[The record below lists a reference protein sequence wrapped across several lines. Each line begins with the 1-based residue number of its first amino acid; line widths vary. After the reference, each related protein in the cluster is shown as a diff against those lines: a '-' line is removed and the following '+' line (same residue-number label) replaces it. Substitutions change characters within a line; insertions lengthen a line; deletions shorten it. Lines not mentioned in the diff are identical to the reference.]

1 MRRHLITIVTLLC
14 ICILSSNAAIKWN
27 SAYQNYINKYK
38 DIAIEQMR
46 TYGIPASIT
55 LAQGLFE
62 SGAGLSRLATKA
74 NNHFGIK
81 CHNGWTGGTIYV
93 DDDKKDDCFR
103 AYNTARESFIDH
115 SKFLQGN
122 RYKSLYSLKTTD
134 YKGWARGLKA
144 CGYATNPQ
152 YAEKLIEIIEL
163 YKLYNYD
170 SNTAYQGGGTA
181 STNTSRKKDFDLKE
195 AGTWLDRIFKKAK
208 AGTKAKT
215 KTKTTKK
222 KKEDLLG
229 RVVKNHRIY
238 MYNDNLYIIAQQGE
252 TFRSIA
258 LDVNISYRAL
268 AKYNERDKNTVLAN
282 GDIVYLKKKAKKA
295 ERKYKGY
302 LHTVIAGQ
310 SMYDI
315 SQMYGIRLSSLYKM
329 NDLPNDYMP
338 RVGDRLRVY

>member
-1 MRRHLITIVTLLC
+1 MRKRCYIIFLLALW
-14 ICILSSNAAIKWN
+14 LSHAAGAIKWN

-38 DIAIEQMR
+38 DIAIEQMQA
-46 TYGIPASIT
+46 YGIPASIT
-55 LAQGLFE
+55 LAQGLLE
-62 SGAGLSRLATKA
+62 SGAGLSRLATQA

-81 CHNGWTGGTIYV
+81 CHNGWTGKTIYV
-93 DDDKKDDCFR
+93 DDDIKNDCFR
-103 AYNTARESFIDH
+103 SYSSARESYVDH

-122 RYKSLYSLKTTD
+122 RYKSLFSLKTTD

-152 YAEKLIEIIEL
+152 YADKLIEIIEL
-163 YKLYNYD
+163 YQLHQYD
-170 SNTAYQGGGTA
+170 
-181 STNTSRKKDFDLKE
+181 TNTPYWNTSKKSSGNNIDIAE
-195 AGTWLDRIFKKAK
+195 AGSWIERIFKSSK
-208 AGTKAKT
+208 TNKT
-215 KTKTTKK
+215 KKKT

-229 RVVKNHRIY
+229 KVVKNHRIY

-258 LDVNISYRAL
+258 LDVNISYRSL

-282 GDIVYLKKKAKKA
+282 GDIVYLKKKATKA
-295 ERKYKGY
+295 EKKYKGF
-302 LHTVIAGQ
+302 LHTVMAGQ

-329 NDLPNDYMP
+329 NNLPNDYMP

>member
-1 MRRHLITIVTLLC
+1 MRKRCYIIFLLALW
-14 ICILSSNAAIKWN
+14 LSHAAGAIKWN

-38 DIAIEQMR
+38 DIAIEQMH

-55 LAQGLFE
+55 LAQGLLE
-62 SGAGLSRLATKA
+62 SGAGLSRLATQA

-81 CHNGWTGGTIYV
+81 CHNGWTGKTIYA
-93 DDDKKDDCFR
+93 DDDIKNDCFR
-103 AYNTARESFIDH
+103 SYSSARESYVDH

-122 RYKSLYSLKTTD
+122 RYKSLFSLKTTD

-152 YAEKLIEIIEL
+152 YADRLIEIIEL
-163 YKLYNYD
+163 YQLHQYD
-170 SNTAYQGGGTA
+170 
-181 STNTSRKKDFDLKE
+181 TNTPYRSTSKKSSGSNIDIAE
-195 AGTWLDRIFKKAK
+195 AGSWIERIFKSGK
-208 AGTKAKT
+208 TNKT
-215 KTKTTKK
+215 KKKT

-229 RVVKNHRIY
+229 KVVKNHRIY

-258 LDVNISYRAL
+258 LDVNISYRSL

-282 GDIVYLKKKAKKA
+282 GDIVYLKKKATKA
-295 ERKYKGY
+295 EKKYKGF
-302 LHTVIAGQ
+302 LHTVMAGQ

-315 SQMYGIRLSSLYKM
+315 SQMYAIRLSSLYKM
-329 NDLPNDYMP
+329 NNLPNDYMP

>member
-1 MRRHLITIVTLLC
+1 MRKRCYIIFLLALW
-14 ICILSSNAAIKWN
+14 LSHAAGAIKWN

-38 DIAIEQMR
+38 DIAIEQMQA
-46 TYGIPASIT
+46 YGIPASIT
-55 LAQGLFE
+55 LAQGLLE
-62 SGAGLSRLATKA
+62 SGAGLSRLATQA

-81 CHNGWTGGTIYV
+81 CHNGWTGKTIYV
-93 DDDKKDDCFR
+93 DDDIKNDCFR
-103 AYNTARESFIDH
+103 SYSSARESYVDH

-122 RYKSLYSLKTTD
+122 RYKSLFSLKTTD

-152 YAEKLIEIIEL
+152 YADKLIEIIEL
-163 YKLYNYD
+163 YQLHQYD
-170 SNTAYQGGGTA
+170 
-181 STNTSRKKDFDLKE
+181 TNTPYRSTSKKSSDNNIDIAE
-195 AGTWLDRIFKKAK
+195 AGSWIERIFKSGK
-208 AGTKAKT
+208 TNKT
-215 KTKTTKK
+215 KKKT

-229 RVVKNHRIY
+229 KVVKNHRIY

-258 LDVNISYRAL
+258 LDVNISYRSL

-282 GDIVYLKKKAKKA
+282 GDIVYLKKKATKA
-295 ERKYKGY
+295 EKKYKGF
-302 LHTVIAGQ
+302 LHTVMAGQ

-329 NDLPNDYMP
+329 NNLPNDYMP

>member
-1 MRRHLITIVTLLC
+1 MRKRCYIIFLLALW
-14 ICILSSNAAIKWN
+14 LSHAAGAIKWN

-38 DIAIEQMR
+38 DIAIEQMQA
-46 TYGIPASIT
+46 YGIPASIT
-55 LAQGLFE
+55 LAQGLLE
-62 SGAGLSRLATKA
+62 SGAGLSRLATQA

-81 CHNGWTGGTIYV
+81 CHNGWTGKTIYV
-93 DDDKKDDCFR
+93 DDDIKNDCFR
-103 AYNTARESFIDH
+103 SYSSARESYMDH

-122 RYKSLYSLKTTD
+122 RYKSLFSLKTTD

-152 YAEKLIEIIEL
+152 YADKLIEIIEL
-163 YKLYNYD
+163 YQLHQYD
-170 SNTAYQGGGTA
+170 
-181 STNTSRKKDFDLKE
+181 TNTPYRSTSKKSSGNNIDIAE
-195 AGTWLDRIFKKAK
+195 AGSWIERIFKSGK
-208 AGTKAKT
+208 TNKT
-215 KTKTTKK
+215 KKKT

-229 RVVKNHRIY
+229 KVVKNHRIY

-258 LDVNISYRAL
+258 LDVNISYRSL

-282 GDIVYLKKKAKKA
+282 GDIVYLKKKATKA
-295 ERKYKGY
+295 EKKYKGF
-302 LHTVIAGQ
+302 LHTVMAGQ

-329 NDLPNDYMP
+329 NNLPNDYMP

>member
-1 MRRHLITIVTLLC
+1 MRKRCYIIFLLALW
-14 ICILSSNAAIKWN
+14 LSHAAGAIKWN

-38 DIAIEQMR
+38 DIAIEQMQA
-46 TYGIPASIT
+46 YGIPASIT
-55 LAQGLFE
+55 LAQGLLE
-62 SGAGLSRLATKA
+62 SGAGLSRLATQA

-81 CHNGWTGGTIYV
+81 CHNGWTGKTIYV
-93 DDDKKDDCFR
+93 DDDIKNDCFR
-103 AYNTARESFIDH
+103 SYSSARESYMDH

-122 RYKSLYSLKTTD
+122 RYKSLFSLKTTD

-152 YAEKLIEIIEL
+152 YADKLIEIIEL
-163 YKLYNYD
+163 YQLHQYD
-170 SNTAYQGGGTA
+170 
-181 STNTSRKKDFDLKE
+181 TNTPYRSTSKKSSGNNIDIAE
-195 AGTWLDRIFKKAK
+195 AGSWIERIFKSNK
-208 AGTKAKT
+208 TNKT
-215 KTKTTKK
+215 KKKT

-229 RVVKNHRIY
+229 KVVKNHRIY

-258 LDVNISYRAL
+258 LDVNISYRSL

-282 GDIVYLKKKAKKA
+282 GDIVYLKKKATKA
-295 ERKYKGY
+295 EKKYKGF
-302 LHTVIAGQ
+302 LHTVMAGQ

-329 NDLPNDYMP
+329 NNLPNDYMP

>member
-1 MRRHLITIVTLLC
+1 MRKRCYIIFLLALW
-14 ICILSSNAAIKWN
+14 LSHAAGAIKWN

-38 DIAIEQMR
+38 DIAIEQMQA
-46 TYGIPASIT
+46 YGIPASIT
-55 LAQGLFE
+55 LAQGLLE
-62 SGAGLSRLATKA
+62 SGAGLSRLATQA

-81 CHNGWTGGTIYV
+81 CHNGWTGKTIYV
-93 DDDKKDDCFR
+93 DDDIKNDCFR
-103 AYNTARESFIDH
+103 SYSSARESYVDH

-122 RYKSLYSLKTTD
+122 RYKSLFSLKTTD

-152 YAEKLIEIIEL
+152 YADKLIEIIEL
-163 YKLYNYD
+163 YQLHQYD
-170 SNTAYQGGGTA
+170 
-181 STNTSRKKDFDLKE
+181 TNTPYRSTSKKSSGNNIDIAE
-195 AGTWLDRIFKKAK
+195 AGSWIERIFKSGK
-208 AGTKAKT
+208 TNKT
-215 KTKTTKK
+215 KKKT

-229 RVVKNHRIY
+229 KVVKNHRIY

-258 LDVNISYRAL
+258 LDVNISYRSL

-282 GDIVYLKKKAKKA
+282 GDIVYLKKKATKA
-295 ERKYKGY
+295 EKKYKGF
-302 LHTVIAGQ
+302 LHTVMAGQ

-329 NDLPNDYMP
+329 NNLPNDYIP

>member
-1 MRRHLITIVTLLC
+1 MMQRIIFTILAFFLW
-14 ICILSSNAAIKWN
+14 LPYSSAAIKWN

-38 DIAIEQMR
+38 DIAIEQMQA
-46 TYGIPASIT
+46 YGIPASIT
-55 LAQGLFE
+55 LAQGLLE

-93 DDDKKDDCFR
+93 DDDIKNDCFR
-103 AYNTARESFIDH
+103 AYGSAKESFIDH

-122 RYKSLYSLKTTD
+122 RYKSLFSLKTTD

-170 SNTAYQGGGTA
+170 SATSYKRSGGKNGSNIEVGEA
-181 STNTSRKKDFDLKE
+181 VSWIDKILKSS
-195 AGTWLDRIFKKAK
+195 KSKA
-208 AGTKAKT
+208 AKT
-215 KTKTTKK
+215 KTPKK
-222 KKEDLLG
+222 SKQELLG
-229 RVVKNHRIY
+229 KVVKNHRIY
-238 MYNDNLYIIAQQGE
+238 TYNGNYYVIAQKGE
-252 TFRSIA
+252 TYRSIA
-258 LDVNISYRAL
+258 LDVNVSYRKL
-268 AKYNERDKNTVLAN
+268 ANYNERDKNTVLAD
-282 GDIVYLKKKAKKA
+282 GDIVYLQKKATKA
-295 ERKYKGY
+295 EVKYKGY

-315 SQMYGIRLSSLYKM
+315 SQMYGIRLSSLYKK
-329 NDLPNDYMP
+329 NNLPNDYMP

>member
-1 MRRHLITIVTLLC
+1 MRKRCYIIFLLALW
-14 ICILSSNAAIKWN
+14 LSHAAGAIKWN

-38 DIAIEQMR
+38 DIAIEQMQA
-46 TYGIPASIT
+46 YGIPASIT
-55 LAQGLFE
+55 LAQGLLE
-62 SGAGLSRLATKA
+62 SGAGLSRLATQA

-81 CHNGWTGGTIYV
+81 CHNGWTGKTIYV
-93 DDDKKDDCFR
+93 DDDIKNDCFR
-103 AYNTARESFIDH
+103 SYSSARESYVDH

-122 RYKSLYSLKTTD
+122 RYKSLFSLKTTD

-152 YAEKLIEIIEL
+152 YADKLIEIIEL
-163 YKLYNYD
+163 YQLHQYD
-170 SNTAYQGGGTA
+170 
-181 STNTSRKKDFDLKE
+181 TNTPYRSTSKKSSGNNIDIAE
-195 AGTWLDRIFKKAK
+195 AGSWIERIFKSGK
-208 AGTKAKT
+208 TNKT
-215 KTKTTKK
+215 KKKT

-229 RVVKNHRIY
+229 KVVKNHRIY
-238 MYNDNLYIIAQQGE
+238 MYNDNLYIIALQGE

-258 LDVNISYRAL
+258 LDVNISYRSL

-282 GDIVYLKKKAKKA
+282 GDIVYLKKKATKA
-295 ERKYKGY
+295 EKKYKGF
-302 LHTVIAGQ
+302 LHTVMAGQ

-329 NDLPNDYMP
+329 NNLPNDYMP

>member
-1 MRRHLITIVTLLC
+1 MRKRCYIIFLLALW
-14 ICILSSNAAIKWN
+14 LSHAAGAIKWN

-38 DIAIEQMR
+38 DIAIEQMQ

-55 LAQGLFE
+55 LAQGLLE
-62 SGAGLSRLATKA
+62 SGAGLSRLATQA

-81 CHNGWTGGTIYV
+81 CHNGWTGKTIYV
-93 DDDKKDDCFR
+93 DDDIKNDCFR
-103 AYNTARESFIDH
+103 SYSSARESYVDH

-122 RYKSLYSLKTTD
+122 RYKSLFSLKTTD

-152 YAEKLIEIIEL
+152 YADKLIEIIEL
-163 YKLYNYD
+163 YQLHQYD
-170 SNTAYQGGGTA
+170 
-181 STNTSRKKDFDLKE
+181 TNTPYRSTSKKSSGNNIDIAE
-195 AGTWLDRIFKKAK
+195 AGSWIERIFKSGK
-208 AGTKAKT
+208 TNKT
-215 KTKTTKK
+215 KKKT

-229 RVVKNHRIY
+229 KVVKNHRIY

-258 LDVNISYRAL
+258 LDVNISYRSL

-282 GDIVYLKKKAKKA
+282 GDIVYLKKKATKA
-295 ERKYKGY
+295 EKKYKGF
-302 LHTVIAGQ
+302 LHTVMAGQ

-329 NDLPNDYMP
+329 NNLPNDYMP

>member
-1 MRRHLITIVTLLC
+1 MH
-14 ICILSSNAAIKWN
+14 
-27 SAYQNYINKYK
+27 
-38 DIAIEQMR
+38 

-55 LAQGLFE
+55 LAQGLLE
-62 SGAGLSRLATKA
+62 SGAGLSRLATQA

-81 CHNGWTGGTIYV
+81 CHNGWTGKTIYV
-93 DDDKKDDCFR
+93 DDDIKNDCFR
-103 AYNTARESFIDH
+103 SYSSARESYVDH

-122 RYKSLYSLKTTD
+122 RYKSLFSLKTTD
-134 YKGWARGLKA
+134 YKGWARGLNA

-152 YAEKLIEIIEL
+152 YADKLIEIIEL
-163 YKLYNYD
+163 YQLHQYDTNTPYRSTSKKSSD
-170 SNTAYQGGGTA
+170 SNIDIA
-181 STNTSRKKDFDLKE
+181 E
-195 AGTWLDRIFKKAK
+195 AGSWIERIFKSGK
-208 AGTKAKT
+208 TNKT
-215 KTKTTKK
+215 KKKT

-229 RVVKNHRIY
+229 KVVKNHRIY

-258 LDVNISYRAL
+258 LDVNISYRSL

-282 GDIVYLKKKAKKA
+282 GDIVYLKKKATKA
-295 ERKYKGY
+295 EKKYKGF
-302 LHTVIAGQ
+302 LHTVMAGQ

-329 NDLPNDYMP
+329 NNLPNDYMP

>member
-1 MRRHLITIVTLLC
+1 MWHAT
-14 ICILSSNAAIKWN
+14 AGIKWN

-38 DIAIEQMR
+38 DIAIEQMQ
-46 TYGIPASIT
+46 TYRIPASIT
-55 LAQGLFE
+55 LAQGLLE
-62 SGAGLSRLATKA
+62 SGAGLSRLATQA

-81 CHNGWTGGTIYV
+81 CHNGWTGKTIYV
-93 DDDKKDDCFR
+93 DDDIKNDCFR
-103 AYNTARESFIDH
+103 SYPSARESYVDH

-122 RYKSLYSLKTTD
+122 RYKSLFSLKTTD

-152 YAEKLIEIIEL
+152 YADKLIEIIEL
-163 YKLYNYD
+163 YKLYQYD
-170 SNTAYQGGGTA
+170 SNSGYRSSMPDINKEDIGGILGKIF
-181 STNTSRKKDFDLKE
+181 SKK
-195 AGTWLDRIFKKAK
+195 GSS
-208 AGTKAKT
+208 
-215 KTKTTKK
+215 TKK
-222 KKEDLLG
+222 KSKAEKLG
-229 RVVKNHRIY
+229 KVVKNHIIY
-238 MYNDNLYIIAQQGE
+238 AYNDNLYVIAQQGE

-258 LDVNISYRAL
+258 LDVNVSYRKL

-282 GDIVYLKKKAKKA
+282 GDIVYLKKKATKA

-302 LHTVIAGQ
+302 LHTVMAGQ

-338 RVGDRLRVY
+338 HVGDRLRVY

>member
-1 MRRHLITIVTLLC
+1 MRKRCYIIFLLALW
-14 ICILSSNAAIKWN
+14 LSHAAGAIKWN

-38 DIAIEQMR
+38 DIAIEQMQA
-46 TYGIPASIT
+46 YGIPASIT
-55 LAQGLFE
+55 LAQGLLE
-62 SGAGLSRLATKA
+62 SGAGLSRLATQA

-81 CHNGWTGGTIYV
+81 CHNGWTGKTIYV
-93 DDDKKDDCFR
+93 DDDIKNDCFR
-103 AYNTARESFIDH
+103 SYSSARESYVDH

-122 RYKSLYSLKTTD
+122 RYKSLFSLKTTD

-152 YAEKLIEIIEL
+152 YADKLIEIIEL
-163 YKLYNYD
+163 YQLHQYD
-170 SNTAYQGGGTA
+170 
-181 STNTSRKKDFDLKE
+181 TNTPYRSTSKKSSGNNIDIAE
-195 AGTWLDRIFKKAK
+195 AGSWIERIFKSSK
-208 AGTKAKT
+208 TNKT
-215 KTKTTKK
+215 KKKT

-229 RVVKNHRIY
+229 KVVKNHRIY

-258 LDVNISYRAL
+258 LDVNISYRSL

-282 GDIVYLKKKAKKA
+282 GDIVYLKKKATKA
-295 ERKYKGY
+295 EKKYKGF
-302 LHTVIAGQ
+302 LHTVMAGQ

-329 NDLPNDYMP
+329 NNLPNDYMP

>member
-1 MRRHLITIVTLLC
+1 MRKRCYIIFLLALW
-14 ICILSSNAAIKWN
+14 LSHAAGAIKWN

-38 DIAIEQMR
+38 DIAIEQMQA
-46 TYGIPASIT
+46 YGIPASIT
-55 LAQGLFE
+55 LAQGLLE
-62 SGAGLSRLATKA
+62 SGAGLSRLATQA

-81 CHNGWTGGTIYV
+81 CHNGWTGKTIYV
-93 DDDKKDDCFR
+93 DDDIKNDCFR
-103 AYNTARESFIDH
+103 SYSSARESYVDH

-122 RYKSLYSLKTTD
+122 RYKSLFSLKTTD

-152 YAEKLIEIIEL
+152 YADKLIEIIEL
-163 YKLYNYD
+163 YQLHQYD
-170 SNTAYQGGGTA
+170 
-181 STNTSRKKDFDLKE
+181 TNTPYRSTSKKSSGNNIDIAE
-195 AGTWLDRIFKKAK
+195 AGSWIEKIFKSGK
-208 AGTKAKT
+208 TNKT
-215 KTKTTKK
+215 KKKT

-229 RVVKNHRIY
+229 KVVKNHRIY

-258 LDVNISYRAL
+258 LDVNISYRSL

-282 GDIVYLKKKAKKA
+282 GDIVYLKKKATKA
-295 ERKYKGY
+295 EKKYKGF
-302 LHTVIAGQ
+302 LHTVMAGQ

-329 NDLPNDYMP
+329 NNLPNDYMP

>member
-1 MRRHLITIVTLLC
+1 MRKRCYIIFLLALW
-14 ICILSSNAAIKWN
+14 LSHAAGAIKWN

-38 DIAIEQMR
+38 DIAIEQMQA
-46 TYGIPASIT
+46 YGIPASIT
-55 LAQGLFE
+55 LAQGLLE
-62 SGAGLSRLATKA
+62 SGAGLSRLATQA

-81 CHNGWTGGTIYV
+81 CHNGWTGKTIYV
-93 DDDKKDDCFR
+93 DDDIKNDCFR
-103 AYNTARESFIDH
+103 SYSSARESYVDH

-122 RYKSLYSLKTTD
+122 RYKSLFSLKTTD

-152 YAEKLIEIIEL
+152 YADKLIEIIEL
-163 YKLYNYD
+163 YQLHQYD
-170 SNTAYQGGGTA
+170 
-181 STNTSRKKDFDLKE
+181 TNTPYRSTSKKSSGNNIDIAE
-195 AGTWLDRIFKKAK
+195 AGSWIERIFKSGK
-208 AGTKAKT
+208 TNKT
-215 KTKTTKK
+215 KKKT

-229 RVVKNHRIY
+229 KVVKNHRIY

-258 LDVNISYRAL
+258 LDVNISYRSL

-282 GDIVYLKKKAKKA
+282 GDIVYLKKKATKA
-295 ERKYKGY
+295 EKKYKGF
-302 LHTVIAGQ
+302 LHTVMAGQ

-329 NDLPNDYMP
+329 NNLPNDYMP